1 MLPGEIFVKKRGSV
15 SITTDQSTSCILG
28 LNQPLAFVQRHQDAI
43 MPWSKKNTE
52 RKGKKTPHVVKSR
65 CHTTTRGTRRVQVN
79 LTSFQVKL

>member
-43 MPWSKKNTE
+43 MPLSKKNTE
-52 RKGKKTPHVVKSR
+52 RKEKKKT
-65 CHTTTRGTRRVQVN
+65 HTLSNQGVIRLREAPGGFR
-79 LTSFQVKL
+79 